1 MVSTYGDGWC
11 DLSFMEIPVPDQ
23 YGPAFIF
30 GEVSALTLA
39 KAPFIS
45 AARSAASGGE
55 VEQSGM
61 LNSSLSSSLHRSPC
75 PCLLLTSHHQAARHE
90 TSAQSDQTAGP
101 AVAQPV
107 AQRAASYGDGNSVL
121 LSQA

>member
-45 AARSAASGGE
+45 AARPAASGGE
-55 VEQSGM
+55 VEQSGLVM
-61 LNSSLSSSLHRSPC
+61 FVGPPTPPPSLPDRPHPPPLGTKRQASTRRDEWSILYEGHS
-75 PCLLLTSHHQAARHE
+75 LTSRE
-90 TSAQSDQTAGP
+90 TP
-101 AVAQPV
+101 
-107 AQRAASYGDGNSVL
+107 
-121 LSQA
+121 